1 MEINNN
7 YTGIYVSQVNY
18 KTNTI
23 SSPELSKSYRAEMDK
38 VEISSQSVTNSSEVN
53 ASEYSA
59 EEIAEFL
66 KDKPYTAFKYEF
78 YDTYAPDYAK
88 TFIQNEIEHYY
99 YEGFNPMRNTL
110 VSYDKYAYTNN
121 MTPEDIKSDLNKYN
135 LLKRA
140 AQINDGL
147 YGFESVIKYREDYGI
162 SVNLN
167 IEDSYFNYFG
177 FDTSIM
183 YQDIK
188 ATDDGEIMIL
198 PKNSDKW
205 LTREEFIE
213 ICPDY
218 EIFSTRDIA
227 QEGSG
232 KEYKLVLSCGEETYK
247 KYAEDFIA
255 GLSKEEIQILKDND
269 IFSSPAFVTTG
280 IKGIEQFTKDI
291 EDIKTAEV
299 RQWTG
304 LNERREELIQLAE
317 EQKLKFAKKRAEG
330 VSNYPLYEVI
340 PYTSNS
346 ERDAKLIA
354 ELGLSDYIKID
365 TSNIN
370 TSNDKINGYSY
381 DKELFEQYSEC
392 YYIPERDNK
401 LYQNIEAISND
412 EYFALSETEQKQ
424 YDEYILQVTQQID
437 AEYQSML
444 SMYGSAENIEKAY
457 LYALDNNLSLDILA
471 NDYTS
476 AIGVEAGTH
485 RELHSNL
492 NGRDDFLEALF
503 SDQND
508 DITNK
513 ETEITINIE
522 LDLKSRYLSSLT
534 KNDNIDTLLDIV

>member
-1 MEINNN
+1 MEISNN
-7 YTGIYVSQVNY
+7 YTSMQVLSIGNKNNIITSTSNNY
-18 KTNTI
+18 Q
-23 SSPELSKSYRAEMDK
+23 AEMDK
-38 VEISSQSVTNSSEVN
+38 LELSSQSISMYETVKT
-53 ASEYSA
+53 SEYSD

-66 KDKPYTAFKYEF
+66 KDKPYTAFIYEYHQKY
-78 YDTYAPDYAK
+78 TPDK
-88 TFIQNEIEHYY
+88 
-99 YEGFNPMRNTL
+99 G
-110 VSYDKYAYTNN
+110 KAYITDLLDIYHNKKPQ
-121 MTPEDIKSDLNKYN
+121 TPYSWHEKINSEALNKGLDTLEKFKEQLSKEAAAQKAVYIDAALSNLPNVNQYEEDNGISVYHFGGDYN
-135 LLKRA
+135 LLH
-140 AQINDGL
+140 INL
-147 YGFESVIKYREDYGI
+147 K
-162 SVNLN
+162 L
-167 IEDSYFNYFG
+167 
-177 FDTSIM
+177 DTSFM
-183 YQDIK
+183 YQDMK
-188 ATDDGEIMIL
+188 VDENGQVMIL
-198 PKNSDKW
+198 PKDSGEW
-205 LTREEFIE
+205 VTREEFIE
-213 ICPDY
+213 MYPDY
-218 EIFSTRDIA
+218 ELYEPLDLDAHNKIISELNQIEDGIT
-227 QEGSG
+227 
-232 KEYKLVLSCGEETYK
+232 

-255 GLSKEEIQILKDND
+255 SLNEEEIQMIKDND
-269 IFSSPAFVTTG
+269 FFSSPALQVTG
-280 IKGIEQFTKDI
+280 IKGLEQFTKDI

-299 RQWTG
+299 RTWSG
-304 LNERREELIQLAE
+304 LNKRREQLIQLAE
-317 EQKLKFAKKRAEG
+317 EQKLKFAQKRAEG

-340 PYTSNS
+340 PYTANS

-365 TSNIN
+365 ASKINITN
-370 TSNDKINGYSY
+370 NKINGYSY
-381 DKELFEQYSEC
+381 DKDLFEQYNEC
-392 YYIPERDNK
+392 YYIPERDNR

-412 EYFALSETEQKQ
+412 EYCALSEIERKQ
-424 YDEYILQVTQQID
+424 YDKYISQTLQKID
-437 AEYQSML
+437 VEYQSML

>member
-1 MEINNN
+1 MEISNN
-7 YTGIYVSQVNY
+7 YASIQVL
-18 KTNTI
+18 
-23 SSPELSKSYRAEMDK
+23 SSKSKSNILSTSEVSKNYQTEMDK
-38 VEISSQSVTNSSEVN
+38 LDLSPQSVTNSSEVN

-147 YGFESVIKYREDYGI
+147 YGFESVKKYREDYGI
-162 SVNLN
+162 N
-167 IEDSYFNYFG
+167 IIINVEDSYFNYFG

-183 YQDIK
+183 YQDRK
-188 ATDDGEIMIL
+188 VNDNGEIMIL

-291 EDIKTAEV
+291 DEINTAEV
-299 RQWTG
+299 RKWSG
-304 LNERREELIQLAE
+304 LNKRREQLIQLAE

-340 PYTSNS
+340 PYTANS

-365 TSNIN
+365 ASKINITN
-370 TSNDKINGYSY
+370 NKINGYSY
-381 DKELFEQYSEC
+381 DKDLFEQYNEC
-392 YYIPERDNK
+392 YYIPERDNR

-412 EYFALSETEQKQ
+412 EYCALSEIERKQ
-424 YDEYILQVTQQID
+424 YDKYISQTLQKID
-437 AEYQSML
+437 VEYQSML

-457 LYALDNNLSLDILA
+457 LYALDNNLSLDILS

-476 AIGVEAGTH
+476 AIGVEGGDYK
-485 RELHSNL
+485 ELHSNL

-503 SDQND
+503 SKENNNTANQE
-508 DITNK
+508 TN
-513 ETEITINIE
+513 ITINIE
-522 LDLKSRYLSSLT
+522 LDLKSKYLSLLT
-534 KNDNIDTLLDIV
+534 KNNNIDTLLDII

>member
-1 MEINNN
+1 MEISSN
-7 YTGIYVSQVNY
+7 YTSIQVLLSN
-18 KTNTI
+18 
-23 SSPELSKSYRAEMDK
+23 SKSNILSTSEVSKNYQTEMDK
-38 VEISSQSVTNSSEVN
+38 LDLSPQSVAISKEVTTP
-53 ASEYSA
+53 EYSDD
-59 EEIAEFL
+59 EIAEFL
-66 KDKPYTAFKYEF
+66 KDKPYTAFKYDF
-78 YDTYAPDYAK
+78 YNTYAPDYAK
-88 TFIQNEIEHYY
+88 EFIINEIMHYDY
-99 YEGFNPMRNTL
+99 QGFNPPRHKL
-110 VSYDKYAYTNN
+110 VSYDKYAHSNN
-121 MTPEDIKSDLNKYN
+121 MTSEDIKSDLNKYN
-135 LLKRA
+135 LLRMA
-140 AQINDGL
+140 EQINDGL

-188 ATDDGEIMIL
+188 VTDDGEIMIL

-213 ICPDY
+213 ICPEY
-218 EIFSTRDIA
+218 EMFSTRNISDN
-227 QEGSG
+227 
-232 KEYKLVLSCGEETYK
+232 KEYKLVLSQGEEAYK
-247 KYAEDFIA
+247 KYVEDFIA
-255 GLSKEEIQILKDND
+255 GLSEEEIQILKDYD
-269 IFSSPAFVTTG
+269 IFASPAFATTG
-280 IKGIEQFTKDI
+280 IEGLEQFTKDI
-291 EDIKTAEV
+291 DDINTAEV

-444 SMYGSAENIEKAY
+444 SMYGSAKNIEKAY
-457 LYALDNNLSLDILA
+457 LYALDNNLSLDILS
-471 NDYTS
+471 NNYSS
-476 AIGVEAGTH
+476 AIGVEVTSNK
-485 RELHSNL
+485 ELHSNL
-492 NGRDDFLEALF
+492 NGRDDFLESIF
-503 SDQND
+503 
-508 DITNK
+508 NK
-513 ETEITINIE
+513 ENNNTANQETNITINIE
-522 LDLKSRYLSSLT
+522 LDLKSKYLSKLT
-534 KNDNIDTLLDIV
+534 NNNNIDTLLDII